1 MENFFTVEKDFI
13 YRLMYYKVEEMYSKN
28 LDEITIIECF
38 SKDTLISIN
47 LILYKKTIG
56 EALTKVEEYF
66 SKIEEYEKCSKILE
80 YKKYYELGF

>member
-1 MENFFTVEKDFI
+1 
-13 YRLMYYKVEEMYSKN
+13 MYCRIEEMYSKN

-38 SKDTLISIN
+38 SKDVLVSIN
-47 LILYKKTIG
+47 LILHKDTIG
-56 EALTKVEEYF
+56 EALNRVEDYF